1 MDGNDLVK
9 RLSEYMT
16 LEQQFYHHNFMSRA
30 QKVDKKEDL
39 VEILDLLHANF
50 LVQKR
55 LFKNL
60 AKEVSDMGVDL
71 PNLKTLLEK

>member
-1 MDGNDLVK
+1 
-9 RLSEYMT
+9 
-16 LEQQFYHHNFMSRA
+16 MSRA